1 MSKFGKGDKVIN
13 INTKEKGFVI
23 EVYPM
28 RRGRQL
34 YKVKYDD
41 RENDE
46 NSIYLMPDVDLTDP
60 FERIRQN
67 IYGHYTEYLK
77 GNTSFKIQSSNNS
90 TISSLKASRTLFR
103 AYQFKPLLKYLNSDS
118 KRLLIADEVGLG
130 KTIEAGHI
138 MLELKAR
145 GEFHNAL
152 VICPMSLRAKWT
164 TELNEKFGLE
174 FMDIDKKVLI
184 IAERF
189 SLSDWILISDD
200 LTPQFIRR
208 VVYSSHQFSVVF
220 KDGPL
225 SELRE
230 ALSAVNRHT
239 RYLSQ
244 RALETIITQQ
254 QQEEEIPSILTQT
267 ETEIV
272 KAIALGKTTKEIA
285 AERFS
290 SIHTVT
296 THRKNIFRKLGI
308 NTAHEAVKYALRA
321 GLIDPSE
328 FYI

>member
-1 MSKFGKGDKVIN
+1 
-13 INTKEKGFVI
+13 
-23 EVYPM
+23 M
-28 RRGRQL
+28 RNYIIADNQELTRFALESLLQ
-34 YKVKYDD
+34 
-41 RENDE
+41 NDE
-46 NSIYLMPDVDLTDP
+46 EATVYRAFDRAGLVAL
-60 FERIRQN
+60 
-67 IYGHYTEYLK
+67 LK
-77 GNTSFKIQSSNNS
+77 EHESAVV
-90 TISSLKASRTLFR
+90 LLDYTLFD
-103 AYQFKPLLKYLNSDS
+103 F
-118 KRLLIADEVGLG
+118 ADEDQL
-130 KTIEAGHI
+130 
-138 MLELKAR
+138 
-145 GEFHNAL
+145 
-152 VICPMSLRAKWT
+152 
-164 TELNEKFGLE
+164 
-174 FMDIDKKVLI
+174 LI

-189 SLSDWILISDD
+189 SLSDWILISDE

-208 VVYSSHQFSVVF
+208 VVYSSHQFSLVF

-230 ALSAVNRHT
+230 ALNAVNRHT

-254 QQEEEIPSILTQT
+254 QEDEIPSILTQT

-285 AERFS
+285 SERFS